1 MEFKNE
7 FHETLQLLDR
17 NDLLK
22 HIILIGSWAEYLY
35 EESNI
40 IDNYVST
47 TKTFDI
53 DFLIRNIRLPRE
65 GVNIFKIFEEE
76 EYITDMSRNGIVV
89 FRKGKFE
96 IEFLARQIG
105 KPTITIKSP
114 SFGLEVETLGHMS
127 VIVDN
132 TIDVKFNNLVVIIPD
147 PVAFIIH
154 KMIINKNR
162 GEKKEKDIVAIK
174 NLVFYMENIPE
185 YVLKMELL
193 FDKLTKNEKKAVR
206 KFVLDHNIDI
216 EL

>member
-7 FHETLQLLDR
+7 FYETLQLLDR
-17 NDLLK
+17 NDLLQ

-47 TKTFDI
+47 TKTLDI

-65 GVNIFKIFEEE
+65 GVDIFKIFEEE

-114 SFGLEVETLGHMS
+114 SFGIEVETLGHMS
-127 VIVDN
+127 MIVDN
-132 TIDVKFNNLVVIIPD
+132 TIDVKFKNLVVIIPD

-154 KMIINKNR
+154 KMIINKDR
-162 GEKKEKDIVAIK
+162 GKKKEKDVVAIK
-174 NLVFYMENIPE
+174 NLIFYMEDNPE
-185 YVLKMELL
+185 YVSKLELV
-193 FDKLTKNEKKAVR
+193 FDKLTKKEKKTVR
-206 KFVLDHNIDI
+206 EFISDYNIDFK
-216 EL
+216 L